1 MTDTLRFCE
10 AERPWLLETIE
21 ALVRLESP
29 STDKAAVDRCG
40 AELARR
46 LTAAGGR
53 VERVPQVERGD
64 HVRAVFPGG
73 PTQVLVLG
81 HYDTVWPVGQ
91 IERMPLVERD
101 GRLHGPGIF
110 DMKSGIAVA
119 ILAARAMRGTPRA
132 TPPTIVM
139 LWTTDEEIGS
149 ATSRAL
155 IEREARASAAVLV
168 LEPSLPGG
176 AAKTSRKGCGEFELV
191 VHGIS
196 AHAGLDPGTGASA
209 IHELARQ
216 IIAIE
221 AIQDLPRGI
230 SVNVGVIAGGSRA
243 NVVAA
248 EARATIDVR
257 VPAMAD
263 VARVESALAGLS
275 PELRGTRLELRGGV
289 DRPPLERSDRVV
301 RLYELA
307 KGIAAD
313 LGRTLGEGGAGG
325 GSDGN
330 FTAAAGVP
338 TLDGLGPAGDGAHA
352 AHEHVIVDDLAWRAA
367 LVCELIARVGAEQKD

>member
-155 IEREARASAAVLV
+155 IEREARA
-168 LEPSLPGG
+168 
-176 AAKTSRKGCGEFELV
+176 SRKGCGEFELV